1 MTNIFMKKVSYQ
13 VLFYILV
20 GCKCLRQSSVLSFQ
34 KKKKKKKSLKMVRND
49 IFLWCPCKQNALF
62 HKIYT
67 PLPLKK
73 ATPSIPSVSRKG
85 PTHVQNGF
93 ISTWRVY
100 CRRKKIIS
108 EKFIPGFEI
117 GYIINLTVL
126 SRIKLHSVWN

>member
-1 MTNIFMKKVSYQ
+1 
-13 VLFYILV
+13 
-20 GCKCLRQSSVLSFQ
+20 
-34 KKKKKKKSLKMVRND
+34 MVRND

-67 PLPLKK
+67 PLTLKK
-73 ATPSIPSVSRKG
+73 ATPPIPSVSRKG

-108 EKFIPGFEI
+108 EKFIPDFEI
-117 GYIINLTVL
+117 GYIINLTAS